1 VADKRAGIV
10 IEGKAAVAPAFREV
24 HREFDL
30 LKSAGKGLNNV
41 MTGIGQGI
49 GQAVFTAGS
58 DAIGK
63 LASIFTDAVPNA
75 MAYAKQIADIAK
87 VSGASA
93 ESTSRFVGTMEILG
107 AHVDALEPAFRI
119 LAEEVLNNENKFTAL
134 GISVRDQNGSLL
146 DTVTVLDSVRT
157 KFAAMENGA
166 AKTAL
171 AADLFGK
178 TAHQLMGYLS
188 LTDEAAAAAAD
199 ELERMGLILDSSAI
213 SQAKDAARS
222 FNLLDLTFKGLQ
234 VQLGNMLLPAII
246 DVVNA
251 IRNLVMENKDGLLV
265 VLSEV
270 MGAIT
275 GFISGLVGAGGAVR
289 GLIDALHGHTGA
301 LDTTRAGIQASI
313 QALREQKAAYQAS
326 AAGAGGASGASD
338 KLAAALTRQ
347 IDKLKA
353 QRTAL
358 MDVARAHAAQADAA
372 FRSML
377 SGLDAQERAYQLDQR
392 RADLA
397 NQLTEAQQEQ
407 ADGATA
413 AARELQLLRQEAQL
427 AIAGEADP
435 DKQFQIASDYA
446 IKEQRL
452 IEQHA
457 DEATRLEKAVADRRK
472 EIADFEVE
480 VRRQAAMD
488 KARAEI
494 ESAQLVSSRIQELA
508 VADDHFKRNI
518 TDLRALQSQLNA
530 EAEIAR
536 ETGNVLL
543 LEAIETNLAQVRQAI
558 RTQEEARRIKQHE
571 RELERQKERIK
582 AYKGTSDTIVATIN
596 AEIKRLESE
605 LTTYDNTNKK
615 RLDAV
620 NLQERLAARLDKDKP
635 GLDKYIASFK
645 DWAKAGADVAKSLE
659 RIASALST
667 IADIAGFGGDVI
679 GFLQMDWLFGKRT
692 SDRFKAHG
700 GPVSGGE
707 PYVVGEQGPEVF
719 VPNSNGSIIPNGG
732 MGNNISVTV
741 SAGAYL
747 GSAADAREFAQRVYG
762 ALQEEQS
769 RRFTLQTRGGV

>member
-1 VADKRAGIV
+1 MADKRAGIV

-93 ESTSRFVGTMEILG
+93 ESTSRFVGTMQILG
-107 AHVDALEPAFRI
+107 SHVDALEPAFRI

-178 TAHQLMGYLS
+178 TAHQLMSYLS

-199 ELERMGLILDSSAI
+199 ELERMGLILSKDAI

-251 IRNLVMENKDGLLV
+251 IRNLIMENKDGLLV
-265 VLSEV
+265 VLSQV

-301 LDTTRAGIQASI
+301 LNTTRAGIQASI

-326 AAGAGGASGASD
+326 GAGAGGASGASD

-353 QRTAL
+353 QRAAL

-397 NQLTEAQQEQ
+397 NQLTETQQEQ
-407 ADGATA
+407 ADGAA
-413 AARELQLLRQEAQL
+413 DAARELQLLRQEAQL

-435 DKQFQIASDYA
+435 DKQFQVASDYA
-446 IKEQRL
+446 MKEQRL
-452 IEQHA
+452 IERHA
-457 DEATRLEKAVADRRK
+457 DEATRLDKAVADRRK

-480 VRRQAAMD
+480 VLRQAAND

-508 VADDHFKRNI
+508 VADDNFKRNI
-518 TDLRALQSQLNA
+518 NDLRALESQLSA
-530 EAEIAR
+530 QAEIAR
-536 ETGNVLL
+536 ASGNSLL
-543 LEAIETNLAQVRQAI
+543 LQAIELNLDQVRSAI
-558 RTQEEARRIKQHE
+558 GTQEEARRVAQHE
-571 RELERQKERIK
+571 SELERQKERIK
-582 AYKGTSDTIVATIN
+582 SYKGTSDTIVATID
-596 AEIKRLESE
+596 AEIKRLEAE
-605 LTTYDNTNKK
+605 LTTYDETNKK

-635 GLDKYIASFK
+635 GLDEYVTSFE
-645 DWAKAGADVAKSLE
+645 DWAKAGAGVATSLE
-659 RIASALST
+659 RIANALKT
-667 IADIAGFGGDVI
+667 IADLGGFAGDVFS
-679 GFLQMDWLFGKRT
+679 FLQMDWLFGKRGA
-692 SDRFKAHG
+692 DRFKAHG
-700 GPVSGGE
+700 GPVSGGT

-719 VPNSNGSIIPNGG
+719 VPNSNGNIVPNGG
-732 MGNNISVTV
+732 MGSNISVTI

-769 RRFTLQTRGGV
+769 RRFTLQPRGGV